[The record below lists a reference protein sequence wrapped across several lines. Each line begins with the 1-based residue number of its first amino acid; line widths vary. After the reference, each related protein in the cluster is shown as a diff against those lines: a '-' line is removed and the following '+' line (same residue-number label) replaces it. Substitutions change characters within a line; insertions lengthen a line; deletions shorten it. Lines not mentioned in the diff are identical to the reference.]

1 MIYTTQLKLTCFF
14 FSFISFFTWSIILI
28 LCNSNV
34 ILLSVMIASKLVQK
48 LLLAE
53 DGEIFQLWER
63 PPVDLFL
70 KVYLFNIT
78 NHEDFMSGRAKKLNV
93 EEIGP
98 YVYQ

>member
-1 MIYTTQLKLTCFF
+1 MIYSNTIEKLTCFF
-14 FSFISFFTWSIILI
+14 LHFFLYMVLFSCYVMCDFTFCDDCIET
-28 LCNSNV
+28 
-34 ILLSVMIASKLVQK
+34 VQK

>member
-1 MIYTTQLKLTCFF
+1 MGKRSFSDLYWQFKLTRFF
-14 FSFISFFTWSIILI
+14 LLYFHGSILI
-28 LCNSNV
+28 SYVTHFVCDS
-34 ILLSVMIASKLVQK
+34 IEYTQK

-63 PPVDLFL
+63 PPVDLFV

-78 NHEDFMSGRAKKLNV
+78 NHEEFMSGRDKKLNV

>member
-1 MIYTTQLKLTCFF
+1 M
-14 FSFISFFTWSIILI
+14 
-28 LCNSNV
+28 
-34 ILLSVMIASKLVQK
+34 QK